1 MPTPYCFLKGEFV
14 PMEEAKVGVMTH
26 ALHYGTAIFEGI
38 RANWNEEEET
48 SYIFR
53 LREHY
58 QRLLQGCQMLKIQ
71 LPYSVDDLASITL
84 ELVEKSGYRQ
94 DAYIRPLAFKS
105 AERVANLKLQ
115 DLEDGF
121 LVFTIPFGSYLDVTA
136 AAKCCT
142 SSWRRMDDTMIPPRF
157 KISGLYVN
165 SILAKTEAT
174 MSGFDEA
181 IMLTS
186 DGHVSEGTGENI
198 FLLRNE
204 KLLTPPISDNIL
216 EGITRSTI
224 MELAWEEL
232 GIETIERSIDRSE
245 LYVADECFLT
255 GTAAHLTPVG
265 EVDNRPIGNGQV
277 GDVTLKLQT
286 LYFDAIRGK
295 NPKYR
300 QYCSP
305 VSLKAIQS

>member
-1 MPTPYCFLKGEFV
+1 MPTPYCFIKGEFV
-14 PMEEAKVGVMTH
+14 PFEEAKVGVMTH

-53 LREHY
+53 LRDHY
-58 QRLLQGCQMLKIQ
+58 QRLLQGCQMLKIH
-71 LPYSVDDLASITL
+71 LPYTVDDLASITL
-84 ELVEKSGYRQ
+84 ELVEKCGYRQ

-105 AERVANLKLQ
+105 TERVATLKLQ

-121 LVFTIPFGSYLDVTA
+121 LVFTIPFGSYLDVTT

-174 MSGFDEA
+174 LSGFDEA

-198 FLLRNE
+198 FILRGG
-204 KLLTPPISDNIL
+204 KLLTPSISDNIL

-224 MELAWEEL
+224 MELAREEL
-232 GIETIERSIDRSE
+232 GIETLERSIDRSE

-305 VSLKAIQS
+305 VSLKSIQS